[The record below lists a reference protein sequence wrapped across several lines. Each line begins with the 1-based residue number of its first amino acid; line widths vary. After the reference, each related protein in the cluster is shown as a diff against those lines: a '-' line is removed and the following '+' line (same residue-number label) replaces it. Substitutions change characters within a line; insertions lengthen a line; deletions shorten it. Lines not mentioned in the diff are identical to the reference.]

1 MKLNLKIRT
10 KIQIFILLTTI
21 IIYAF
26 AIGYISIKTKK
37 MAYNDAITI
46 SDNYI
51 KGAANE
57 VKIHLEKYY
66 TAVTDLSNS
75 FKVYK
80 NIDAE
85 NRRSVISNIMIETL
99 KSNSDFL
106 AVWSTWEP
114 NAMDSL
120 DYKFKNK
127 KGSSI
132 VGNFGHLYYKTN
144 GEIQLD
150 ESIESNAVSVYSGD
164 YYQLPKKTK
173 HTVILEPYYY
183 SYTKNNTNK
192 VLETS
197 IVSPIIDNKKFLGVI
212 GADIRLKQFQ
222 NIVDNIKPFENSIA
236 FLVSNGG
243 TYVANP
249 TPEFIGK
256 KIQDLFADED
266 KEHGVT
272 KHIKEGTFLSYD
284 VVGLDGSMYY
294 VAYAPIQIG
303 NTGSPWSIGI
313 AVPIGKVM
321 QKANKNFQISIG
333 VGVIG
338 LLILSL
344 IIYLISNSITVPIL
358 KITAYLKNLAK
369 GQIGSDMYVQ
379 INSGDE
385 IEVMGNALNKSI
397 TGLIEKTEF
406 AQDIGNGNYDTDIN
420 LLSDN
425 DVLGKSLLDM
435 RDKLKVA
442 QEEET
447 IRKHED
453 EKRTWTNEGIAL
465 FGDVLRQSNEN
476 LKELSFSI
484 VINLIDYLKANQGG
498 LFLKNNDDKNH
509 IFFELIATY
518 AFDRKKYLEKSLELG
533 EGLVGTCAIEK
544 QTIYLTQI
552 PNDYIKITSGLGGAN
567 PNSILIVPLKI
578 EEEIL
583 GVIEIASF
591 NTFEKHEIEFVEKV
605 GENIAS
611 TLASVKV
618 NEHTSLL
625 LEKTQQQA
633 EEMAAQEEEMR
644 QNMEELQATQEEAA
658 RKTSEM
664 EGFIKALD
672 STSFVAE
679 YDLSGTIIYINDSY
693 LNLFGINRNDAI
705 GTHHKDNVDFTEEQE
720 KQYRKF
726 WSDLKNGSV
735 KKQKT
740 KVSIKNKAYLFMESY
755 TPIYNEEGEIYK
767 ILKIANDISEYI
779 EKE

>member
-1 MKLNLKIRT
+1 MKLNLKIRS

-21 IIYAF
+21 LIYAF
-26 AIGYISIKTKK
+26 AIGYISIKTKR
-37 MAYNDAITI
+37 MAYKDAITI
-46 SDNYI
+46 SENYV
-51 KGAANE
+51 KAAADE
-57 VKIHLEKYY
+57 VKIYLEKYY
-66 TAVTDLSNS
+66 TTVTDLSYT

-80 NIDAE
+80 HIDAE
-85 NRRSVISNIMIETL
+85 NRRSVISNIMIESL
-99 KSNSDFL
+99 KSNNDFL
-106 AVWSTWEP
+106 AIWSTWEP

-120 DYKFKNK
+120 DHIFKNK
-127 KGSSI
+127 TGSSI
-132 VGNFGHLYYKTN
+132 VGNFGHLYYKNN
-144 GEIQLD
+144 GEITLD

-164 YYQLPKKTK
+164 YYQLPMKTRN
-173 HTVILEPYYY
+173 TVILEPYYY
-183 SYTKNNTNK
+183 SYTKNSANE

-212 GADIRLKQFQ
+212 GADIKLEQFQ
-222 NIVDNIKPFENSIA
+222 QIVNNIKPFENSIA
-236 FLVSNGG
+236 FLISNGG

-249 TPEFIGK
+249 SPEFIGK
-256 KIQDLFADED
+256 RIQDLFTDED
-266 KEHGVT
+266 IEHNVT
-272 KHIKEGTFLSYD
+272 KNIKDGKFLSYE
-284 VVGLDGSMYY
+284 VVGLDGSMFY
-294 VAYAPIQIG
+294 VAYAPIRIG
-303 NTGSPWSIGI
+303 STNTPWAIGI

-321 QKANKNFQISIG
+321 QKANKNFHISII

-344 IIYLISNSITVPIL
+344 IIYIISNNITVPIL
-358 KITAYLKNLAK
+358 KITSYLKNLAK

-385 IEVMGNALNKSI
+385 IEVMGSALNKSI

-406 AQDIGNGNYDTDIN
+406 AQDIGNGNYDTNIN
-420 LLSDN
+420 LLSN
-425 DVLGKSLLDM
+425 SDVLGKSLLDM

-442 QEEET
+442 QKDEA

-453 EKRTWTNEGIAL
+453 EKRTWANEGIAL

-476 LKELSFSI
+476 LKELAFSI
-484 VINLIDYLKANQGG
+484 VINLINYLKANQGG
-498 LFLKNNDDKNH
+498 LFLKNDDNKSH

-518 AFDRKKYLEKSLELG
+518 AFDRKKYLQKTVELG

-544 QTIYLTQI
+544 QTIYLTEI

-567 PNSILIVPLKI
+567 PSSILIVPLKI
-578 EEEIL
+578 EEELL

-611 TLASVKV
+611 SLASVKV

-679 YDLSGTIIYINDSY
+679 YDLLGTIIYVNDAY
-693 LNLFGINRNDAI
+693 LNLFGINRNEAV

-720 KQYRKF
+720 KQYQKF

-740 KVSIKNKAYLFMESY
+740 KVRIKNKSYLFMESY
-755 TPIYNEEGEIYK
+755 TPIYNEDGEIYK